1 MADEN
6 KRLQDQS
13 ANGKYRKK
21 TVINEDGS
29 KGPSFMTD
37 KDADFTNE
45 LNWDENDQLLFEAGD
60 KAAYNK
66 AKTMGILD
74 EVQAKAKAN
83 KNEQAGDWA
92 KKEGLSD
99 TLPPAPESISS
110 LDEKGVPKGNQ
121 GDNKIEKAGEMD
133 TGAVENAQ
141 KNMYNAMTQEER
153 DKYNTEGTGTV
164 EGKPEDYLDEEE
176 KKRLEAEKAAR
187 EAREGTTSE
196 ETEADPG
203 NTGSATTDAEN
214 ITKDIPGDKNNR
226 HYRAVKSIWS
236 AYYDGDF
243 GPPGSSEAKEV
254 AWYYTIDSL
263 GKLASNIGRSLR
275 NVGAAYVGG
284 AIDDGEDKSEWQEHR
299 DSLRKEAT
307 GMDTENMGGAASRQ
321 ANAELLRNSAISLQN
336 NRAAT
341 VNDLIE
347 EYKRKA
353 NEAGNPV
360 SEAVYANIMANLAGA
375 GISPTT
381 QIAGMGAGV
390 LDKAIELISSAL

>member
-13 ANGKYRKK
+13 ANGGYRKK
-21 TVINEDGS
+21 TDVNTG
-29 KGPSFMTD
+29 KSFTTN

-45 LNWDENDQLLFEAGD
+45 LNWDENDQILFENGD
-60 KAAYNK
+60 KAAFNK

-92 KKEGLSD
+92 KEKGLSD
-99 TLPPAPESISS
+99 TLPPAPENISS

-133 TGAVENAQ
+133 TRAVENAQ
-141 KNMYNAMTQEER
+141 ENMYNAMTQEER

-164 EGKPEDYLDEEE
+164 PGKPEDYLDEEE

-203 NTGSATTDAEN
+203 NTGSATKDAKTITEN
-214 ITKDIPGDKNNR
+214 IPGDKNNR

-243 GPPGSSEAKEV
+243 GPPGSKEAKEV

-299 DSLRKEAT
+299 DALRKEAA
-307 GMDTENMGGAASRQ
+307 GMDTEAMGGAASRQ
-321 ANAELLRNSAISLQN
+321 ATAEILRNSAMSLQN
-336 NRAAT
+336 NKAAT
-341 VNDLIE
+341 VNDLID

-390 LDKAIELISSAL
+390 LDKAIELISQAL